1 MAVTSCNR
9 ARFCLVG
16 GWRWLISFALVVAL
30 AACGGGGGGV
40 SDEPLAESAGKAV
53 CSHQHL
59 YLTVEL
65 VRVRQAVGEQWMD
78 ITLPSPQRID
88 LMNLGGG
95 LLQAL
100 GAAPLPAGHYTEVRL
115 ILASN
120 DAGGGLL
127 NAVQP
132 TGGSAAPL
140 AVPSAAHSG
149 LKLKGD
155 FVVPAGQTG
164 DVALQAFD
172 PCEAVMQTG
181 DRTSPR
187 YQLKPEMSAIVQL
200 AVIAPETQ
208 IASGTVMPLIG
219 GGYVVSR
226 LQGTS
231 TWVLQRYGADG
242 QPAGGAATLAPAMG
256 PADSAPKITPL
267 TGGGYAVTWLALVQ
281 FERFGGSLYNVMTQ
295 SFSPAGAAVNSALS
309 LGQTIP
315 GRYWISRAIALPQTA
330 ALAGGGYVVVW
341 ALPSH
346 TDSGIYA
353 RRLNADGTPAAAA
366 HQVTPDGS
374 GYLGVTG
381 LATGGYVVNWGSGGD
396 TGFVRAYSAADV
408 PLGPAQPAGPG
419 WAGFGPGGDEP
430 TLGTALAGGGAVL
443 AWIRFESFTSSTPYM
458 HILQIAPDA
467 TPLGAAR
474 IVDGSTAPAMGHSAA
489 AAAGL
494 ADGGYVVAWI
504 ELGEVHARR
513 FAADGSPAGA
523 ETRINLASTS
533 AEGPVAVVA
542 MAGGGFMISW
552 SGIGS
557 DAVRSNYARIF
568 PGSGLLGTP

>member
-1 MAVTSCNR
+1 
-9 ARFCLVG
+9 
-16 GWRWLISFALVVAL
+16 
-30 AACGGGGGGV
+30 
-40 SDEPLAESAGKAV
+40 
-53 CSHQHL
+53 
-59 YLTVEL
+59 
-65 VRVRQAVGEQWMD
+65 
-78 ITLPSPQRID
+78 
-88 LMNLGGG
+88 
-95 LLQAL
+95 
-100 GAAPLPAGHYTEVRL
+100 
-115 ILASN
+115 
-120 DAGGGLL
+120 
-127 NAVQP
+127 
-132 TGGSAAPL
+132 
-140 AVPSAAHSG
+140 
-149 LKLKGD
+149 
-155 FVVPAGQTG
+155 
-164 DVALQAFD
+164 
-172 PCEAVMQTG
+172 MQTG
-181 DRTSPR
+181 NNNSSR

-200 AVIAPETQ
+200 AVAAPEAR
-208 IASGTVMPLIG
+208 IPSGTVMPLVG
-219 GGYVVSR
+219 GGYALSR

-242 QPAGGAATLAPAMG
+242 QPAGGETTLAPAMG
-256 PADSAPKITPL
+256 PDDSALTITPL
-267 TGGGYAVTWLALVQ
+267 TGGGYAVSWLALVQ

-295 SFSPAGAAVNSALS
+295 SFSPAGVAINSALS

-315 GRYWISRAIALPQTA
+315 GRYWISRAIALPQIA
-330 ALAGGGYVVVW
+330 ALAGGGYVVIW

-353 RRLNADGTPAAAA
+353 QRLNADGTPAAAA

-381 LATGGYVVNWGSGGD
+381 LATGGYIVNWGGGGD

-419 WAGFGPGGDEP
+419 WAGFGPGGDQP
-430 TLGTALAGGGAVL
+430 TFGTALAGGGAVM
-443 AWIRFESFTSSTPYM
+443 AWVRFESFTSPTPYV
-458 HILQIAPDA
+458 HILPLTPDA

-474 IVDGSTAPAMGHSAA
+474 IADGSTAPAMGHSAA

-523 ETRINLASTS
+523 ETRINLVSTS

-552 SGIGS
+552 SGVGT
-557 DAVRSNYARIF
+557 DGARSNYARVF
-568 PGSGLLGTP
+568 ADTGLSTP